1 MHTHTYLWNVNQFAT
16 TVISIAYLIIPSC
29 ERFRQE
35 ILIVINN
42 CDILIIN
49 EAVNLYFILLWAL

>member
-42 CDILIIN
+42 CDFN
-49 EAVNLYFILLWAL
+49 Y